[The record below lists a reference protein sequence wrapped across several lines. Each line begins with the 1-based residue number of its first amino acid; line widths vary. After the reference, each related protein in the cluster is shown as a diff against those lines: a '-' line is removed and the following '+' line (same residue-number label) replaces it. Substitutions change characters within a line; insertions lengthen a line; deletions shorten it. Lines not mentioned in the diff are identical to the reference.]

1 MIVTIKRF
9 CFTHLP
15 RPLCSPVRFEDTPL
29 IIQPADQHAWDY
41 DLIADRLRGPG
52 WVYLPLGVESGLALD
67 LLQDL
72 HRVPD
77 DQWRQAGIGR
87 RQDHHTNELIRR
99 DATCW
104 LTGNSDAQQR
114 YLAATEALRVELNRR
129 LLLGLFDYECH
140 YARYDSGAFYR
151 KHLDAFRGRSNR
163 VLTTVTYLNPDWNSS
178 NGGEIVLYD
187 HDDTELARL
196 QPSLGA
202 MVIFL
207 SEEFPHEVL
216 AANRSRFSITGW
228 FRRNNSTAD
237 WVDPAR

>member
-1 MIVTIKRF
+1 M
-9 CFTHLP
+9 
-15 RPLCSPVRFEDTPL
+15 
-29 IIQPADQHAWDY
+29 IIQAAAQPSWDY
-41 DLIADRLRGPG
+41 DLIAERLRGPG
-52 WVYLPLGVESGLALD
+52 WVYLPAGLDTTLALD

-72 HRVPD
+72 HRQPE

-87 RQDHHTNELIRR
+87 RQDNHTNELIRR

-104 LTGNSDAQQR
+104 LGGHSDAQQR
-114 YLAATEALRVELNRR
+114 YLAATEALRLELNRR

-140 YARYDSGAFYR
+140 YARYDSGAYYR

-163 VLTTVTYLNPDWNSS
+163 VLTTVAYLNPDWNSA
-178 NGGEIVLYD
+178 NGGDLVLYD
-187 HDDTELARL
+187 HDAAELARL

-216 AANRSRFSITGW
+216 TAKRSRFSITGW
-228 FRRNNSTAD
+228 FRRNNSTAN
-237 WVDPAR
+237 WVDPAS

>member
-1 MIVTIKRF
+1 MNLDTAA
-9 CFTHLP
+9 P
-15 RPLCSPVRFEDTPL
+15 PL
-29 IIQPADQHAWDY
+29 WDY

-52 WVYLPLGVESGLALD
+52 WAFLPNGLDTALALD

-72 HRVPD
+72 HQLPD

-87 RQDHHTNELIRR
+87 RQDHHTNDLIRR
-99 DATCW
+99 DAICW
-104 LTGNSDAQQR
+104 LDGRSSAQQR
-114 YLAATEALRVELNRR
+114 YLATTDALRLELNRR

-140 YARYDSGAFYR
+140 YARYGSGAFYR

-163 VLTTVTYLNPDWNSS
+163 VLTTVTYLNPDWQPD
-178 NGGEIVLYD
+178 NGGELLIYD
-187 HDDTELARL
+187 LDDTELARV

-207 SEEFPHEVL
+207 SEDFPHEVL
-216 AANRSRFSITGW
+216 AANRNRFSIAGW